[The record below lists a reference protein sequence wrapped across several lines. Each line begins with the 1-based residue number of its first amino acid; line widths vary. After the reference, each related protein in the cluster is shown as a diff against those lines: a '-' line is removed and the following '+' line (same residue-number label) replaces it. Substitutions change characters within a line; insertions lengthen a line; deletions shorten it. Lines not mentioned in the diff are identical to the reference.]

1 MARFIKKL
9 ISIIILCGIIRIKKM
24 AIGYFEEGGAD
35 DERYHEKMEPVPE
48 EWSQQIQKSAEKGR
62 DLPLTQALF
71 PACFN

>member
-1 MARFIKKL
+1 
-9 ISIIILCGIIRIKKM
+9 M